1 MKPKNTVV
9 LVIIAHVGLFLIWM
23 CMGGCSVNRETADI
37 EDIRPNDVRIP
48 GPEDERIGM
57 GTTEIVR
64 EGTIVDTMTESPV
77 RKESRRFAEFDP
89 ETELKY
95 IVQSGDSLWK
105 ISRKFSVGTEEIID
119 RNDIQDENRIR
130 EGRVLYIPKRPGV
143 TVEEEEPSV
152 ETTVDE
158 TVETETETA
167 TEEVAT
173 VDTVPASTEEPELD
187 ESQYITHEI
196 VSGDTIWKLA
206 RTYGVTTQDIIKA
219 NNIDDPRKIQIGQKL
234 LIPKK

>member
-23 CMGGCSVNRETADI
+23 CMGGCSVNREAADI
-37 EDIRPNDVRIP
+37 EDIRPSDVRIP
-48 GPEDERIGM
+48 GPEDEKIGM

-64 EGTIVDTMTESPV
+64 EEVIEESMTERPV

-95 IVQSGDSLWK
+95 VVQSGDSLWK
-105 ISRKFSVGTEEIID
+105 ISRKFNVGTEEIID

-130 EGRVLYIPKRPGV
+130 EGRVIYIPKRPG
-143 TVEEEEPSV
+143 TMVEEEQPPV

-158 TVETETETA
+158 TVESEAETA

-173 VDTVPASTEEPELD
+173 VDTTTIGAQDPELD
-187 ESQYITHEI
+187 ESQYITHEV

>member
-23 CMGGCSVNRETADI
+23 CMGGCSVHRETADI
-37 EDIRPNDVRIP
+37 EDIRPSDVRIP
-48 GPEDERIGM
+48 GPEDEKIGM

-64 EGTIVDTMTESPV
+64 EEVIVEKMTETPV
-77 RKESRRFAEFDP
+77 RKESRKFAEFDP
-89 ETELKY
+89 ETEVKY

-105 ISRKFSVGTEEIID
+105 ISRKFNVGTEEIID

-130 EGRVLYIPKRPGV
+130 EGRELYIPKRPGV
-143 TVEEEEPSV
+143 VVEKEEPPV
-152 ETTVDE
+152 TTTVDE
-158 TVETETETA
+158 TVESETETA

-173 VDTVPASTEEPELD
+173 VDTVPTGTEEPELD
-187 ESQYITHEI
+187 ETQYVTHE
-196 VSGDTIWKLA
+196 VASGDTIWKLA

-219 NNIDDPRKIQIGQKL
+219 NNIEDPRKIQIGQKL